1 MAGVRRRNLGFPA
14 MAAMIIRC
22 SCSLFLA
29 VISLFLATML
39 KRAGK
44 RGKLLACISSI

>member
-1 MAGVRRRNLGFPA
+1 
-14 MAAMIIRC
+14 MAAVIIRC

-44 RGKLLACISSI
+44 AASASPTLIASDCGNFQPIWGGVR